1 MSEEVMNGG
10 ASEILDK
17 KQLSEML
24 RISERTIERWIV
36 ERRVPHVRLPQR
48 GARSEV
54 RFLRSTILSWLK
66 RTEVKP
72 VPRYASYPNDKEDNH
87 EES

>member
-1 MSEEVMNGG
+1 MSTAED
-10 ASEILDK
+10 ILNK

-24 RISERTIERWIV
+24 QVSERTVERWIA
-36 ERRVPHVRLPQR
+36 ERRVPHVRLPTR
-48 GARSEV
+48 GSRSEV

-66 RTEVKP
+66 RTEIKP
-72 VPRYASYPNDKEDNH
+72 ARAEWKGGLN